1 MVRRERFM
9 TTEVMRGGW
18 DRKTD
23 FSKFVSQIY
32 WMDATYL
39 LPVITHMYKI
49 ARLVLYD
56 NRKRSDG
63 TGYFTTYVYSYD
75 PVSCCV
81 SRDIRD
87 GFIHDVHPSGSAC
100 IVFIDD
106 RSHYMLFHY
115 YDNDSEL
122 SQSDSHYEPWNPTQ
136 IHLYEN

>member
-9 TTEVMRGGW
+9 TTEVMRGVW

-23 FSKFVSQIY
+23 FSKFVSQKY

-63 TGYFTTYVYSYD
+63 TRYFTTFVYSYD
-75 PVSCCV
+75 PVV
-81 SRDIRD
+81 A
-87 GFIHDVHPSGSAC
+87 VYL
-100 IVFIDD
+100 V
-106 RSHYMLFHY
+106 
-115 YDNDSEL
+115 
-122 SQSDSHYEPWNPTQ
+122 T
-136 IHLYEN
+136 